1 MIKVIVSN
9 KHAYR
14 NYSIIESFECGIE
27 LKGTEVK
34 SISRANCSINEAYVQ
49 IKNMEAF
56 IINMHVAP
64 FFEGNQF
71 NHDPYR
77 TRKLLLHKNEII
89 KLQHQAQ
96 ALRMT
101 IVPIKIYWKNNKLK
115 LVIAL
120 AKGKKLHDKRED
132 LKIRDLSREA
142 KTY

>member
-1 MIKVIVSN
+1 MKVIVSN

>member
-1 MIKVIVSN
+1 MIVSN

-132 LKIRDLSREA
+132 LKIRDLSKEA